1 MIASIWHGWS
11 THANADAFE
20 ALVKNEIC
28 PALLA
33 RGVTGFRSSQLLRL
47 ARTGQT
53 EFICIGCFDDMDAVR
68 ALLGDDVDAKPMLPP
83 KALALLRR
91 FDQRTQHFEVRE
103 TTGA

>member
-1 MIASIWHGWS
+1 MIATIWHGWA

-33 RGVTGFRSSQLLRL
+33 KEVAGFRSSQLLRL
-47 ARTGQT
+47 ARAGQT
-53 EFICIGCFDDMDAVR
+53 EFVCIGCFDDMDSVHAV
-68 ALLGDDVDAKPMLPP
+68 LGDVDTKPMLPP

-91 FDQRTQHFEVRE
+91 FDQRAQHYEVRE